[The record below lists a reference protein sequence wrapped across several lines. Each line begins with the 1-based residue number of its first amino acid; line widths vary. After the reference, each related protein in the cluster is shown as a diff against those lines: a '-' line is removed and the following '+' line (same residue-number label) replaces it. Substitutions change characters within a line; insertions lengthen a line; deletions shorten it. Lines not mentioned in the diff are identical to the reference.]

1 MSEYSDTMISRWNKS
16 SFYWFLLIF
25 IDLYFIIYLLRSLSE
40 WVSKIEN
47 KKKTSHTLTG
57 HNIFASF
64 VTALHRLIWLQIFFL
79 ISQRHIINKTALAC
93 DTYAEKD
100 IIFRPESKSER
111 AYNWFCFSQSTPSSY
126 LKQSQ
131 LRQQQKKSRSRRE
144 KKKQR
149 SPSYTK

>member
-1 MSEYSDTMISRWNKS
+1 M
-16 SFYWFLLIF
+16 IF
-25 IDLYFIIYLLRSLSE
+25 INFYRFLYFIIYLLRSLSE

-47 KKKTSHTLTG
+47 EKTSHTLTG

-79 ISQRHIINKTALAC
+79 ISQRHIINKTALAY